1 MKIILTTAS
10 PNMDANLD
18 PRFGRAAYFLIIDS
32 DTLSWQAVP
41 NPGCSSPGG
50 AGIHAAQYVT
60 KEQAGAVI
68 SGKFGPNAASALKQ
82 SGIRMYQFG
91 LCRTPQEALD
101 QWKAGKLQQV

>member
-1 MKIILTTAS
+1 MKIILTTTS
-10 PNMDANLD
+10 PNIDANLD
-18 PRFGRAAYFLIIDS
+18 PRFGRGAYFLIIDS
-32 DTLSWQAVP
+32 DTLQWHAVP

-60 KEQAGAVI
+60 NEQADAII

-91 LCRTPQEALD
+91 LCRTAKEALD
-101 QWKAGKLQQV
+101 QWKASKLQQV